1 MTETSRQ
8 TVAAPDRLAPG
19 TRFREP
25 EIDMW
30 KLNLNASLAR
40 RLGLGFASVLALL
53 LCLAAVS
60 TWALRQAGAQMTQV
74 VEVNGLR
81 SSLANDLMIA
91 IGDMATSVRSI
102 TLLTDVH
109 AIDKEVKGLKELD
122 AHYAQLEDALAAD
135 MKANEAS
142 AQEQALLKK
151 LVEAGKK
158 TRPMVALAAHQGGQ
172 GDNMSSV
179 LTLTEQV
186 APNELMWR
194 KTVAEFIAIQ
204 KENSKQAAQAST
216 RSQHQA
222 LLIQAILVV
231 ASLLAGGLIAW
242 RITGSVTAPIKR
254 AVVVAE
260 RIAQGDLTSK
270 IEIRIPDETGRLLE
284 AISAMQD
291 RLRGLVGDIRQ
302 TANSI
307 QVASDEVASGN
318 LDLSQRTEQTSSSL
332 QQAASSMD
340 QLTGTVRQSANSAR
354 QANQLAS
361 SAAEVAARGG
371 AVVSQVVTTMD
382 DINASSKKIADI
394 ISVIDGIAFQT
405 NILALN
411 AAVEAARA
419 GEQGRGFAV
428 VAGEVRSLAGRSAE
442 AAKEIKSLIVA
453 SVEKVEGGSRL
464 VADAGKTM
472 KEIVGSVQRVS
483 DIIGE
488 ITAASSEQSDGISQ
502 VSGSVSR
509 LDQMTQQNSA
519 LVEQSAAAAES
530 LKEQAHNL
538 TQMVDA
544 FRLQRE
550 PLAD

>member
-1 MTETSRQ
+1 M
-8 TVAAPDRLAPG
+8 
-19 TRFREP
+19 FREP

-53 LCLAAVS
+53 LCIAAVS

-102 TLLTDVH
+102 TLLTDTK
-109 AIDKEVKGLKELD
+109 AIDKEVQGLKDLD
-122 AHYAQLEDALAAD
+122 AHYGRLEDALAEN
-135 MKANEAS
+135 MKTNKAS
-142 AQEQALLKK
+142 ADEQALLEKI
-151 LVEAGKK
+151 VEASKK

-179 LTLTEQV
+179 MTLTEQV
-186 APNELMWR
+186 APNELLWR
-194 KTVAEFIAIQ
+194 KIVAEFIAMQ
-204 KENSKQAAQAST
+204 KENSKLAAQAST

-222 LLIQAILVV
+222 LSIQAILVV
-231 ASLLAGGLIAW
+231 VSLLAGGLIAW

-254 AVVVAE
+254 AVVVSE

-291 RLRGLVGDIRQ
+291 RLRGLVGEIRQ

-318 LDLSQRTEQTSSSL
+318 QDLSQRTEQTSSSL
-332 QQAASSMD
+332 QQAASNMD
-340 QLTGTVRQSANSAR
+340 QLTGTVRQSADSAR
-354 QANQLAS
+354 QANQLAT

-371 AVVSQVVTTMD
+371 IVVSQVVATME
-382 DINASSKKIADI
+382 DINNSSKKIADI

-442 AAKEIKSLIVA
+442 AAKEIKNLIGA

-472 KEIVGSVQRVS
+472 TEIVGSVQRVS

-502 VSGSVSR
+502 VSGSVNQ

-530 LKEQAHNL
+530 LKEQAHHL

-544 FRLQRE
+544 FRLHRE
-550 PLAD
+550 PQIG

>member
-1 MTETSRQ
+1 
-8 TVAAPDRLAPG
+8 
-19 TRFREP
+19 
-25 EIDMW
+25 MW
-30 KLNLNASLAR
+30 NLNLNASLAR

-53 LCLAAVS
+53 LCIAALS

-102 TLLTDVH
+102 TLMTDVK
-109 AIDKEVKGLKELD
+109 AIDKDVKALKDLD
-122 AHYAQLEDALAAD
+122 AHYAQLEQALAAD
-135 MKANEAS
+135 MKTNEAS
-142 AQEQALLKK
+142 AQELALLEK
-151 LVEAGKK
+151 VMEASKK
-158 TRPMVALAAHQGGQ
+158 TRPLVALAAQQGGQ
-172 GDNMSSV
+172 GDNVSSV
-179 LTLTEQV
+179 LTLTQDV
-186 APNELMWR
+186 APNESIWR
-194 KTVAEFIAIQ
+194 TTVAEFIAIQ
-204 KENSKQAAQAST
+204 KQNSKQAVQAST
-216 RSQHQA
+216 QSQDQA
-222 LLIQAILVV
+222 LLIQAVLVV

-254 AVVVAE
+254 AVVVAQ

-291 RLRGLVGDIRQ
+291 RLRGLVGEIRQ

-307 QVASDEVASGN
+307 QVASEEVASGN
-318 LDLSQRTEQTSSSL
+318 LDLSQRTEQTASSL

-340 QLTGTVRQSANSAR
+340 QLTGTVRQSADSAH

-371 AVVSQVVTTMD
+371 AVVSQVVTTME

-394 ISVIDGIAFQT
+394 IGVIDGIAFQT

-442 AAKEIKSLIVA
+442 AAKEIKSLIGA
-453 SVEKVEGGSRL
+453 SVDKVEGGSRL

-488 ITAASSEQSDGISQ
+488 ITATSSEQSDGISQ
-502 VSGSVSR
+502 VSGSVSQ

-530 LKEQAHNL
+530 LKEQAHKL
-538 TQMVDA
+538 THMVDA
-544 FRLQRE
+544 FRLTR
-550 PLAD
+550 

>member
-1 MTETSRQ
+1 
-8 TVAAPDRLAPG
+8 
-19 TRFREP
+19 
-25 EIDMW
+25 MW

-53 LCLAAVS
+53 LCIAAVS

-74 VEVNGLR
+74 LEVNGLR

-102 TLLTDVH
+102 TLLTDVQ
-109 AIDKEVKGLKELD
+109 AIDKEVKGLKDLD
-122 AHYAQLEDALAAD
+122 AHYARLEDALAAD
-135 MKANEAS
+135 MKTNEAT
-142 AQEQALLKK
+142 AEEQALLEKM
-151 LVEAGKK
+151 VAAGKK
-158 TRPMVALAAHQGGQ
+158 TRTMVALAAHQGGQ

-179 LTLTEQV
+179 MTLTEQV
-186 APNELMWR
+186 APNELVWR
-194 KTVAEFIAIQ
+194 KTVAEFNAIQ
-204 KENSKQAAQAST
+204 KENSKLAARAST

-231 ASLLAGGLIAW
+231 ASLLAGGVIAW

-318 LDLSQRTEQTSSSL
+318 LDLSQRTEQTSTSL
-332 QQAASSMD
+332 QQAASRMD
-340 QLTGTVRQSANSAR
+340 LLTGTVRQSADSAH

-371 AVVSQVVTTMD
+371 NVVSQVVSTME
-382 DINASSKKIADI
+382 DI
-394 ISVIDGIAFQT
+394 IELS
-405 NILALN
+405 LN
-411 AAVEAARA
+411 
-419 GEQGRGFAV
+419 
-428 VAGEVRSLAGRSAE
+428 
-442 AAKEIKSLIVA
+442 
-453 SVEKVEGGSRL
+453 
-464 VADAGKTM
+464 
-472 KEIVGSVQRVS
+472 S
-483 DIIGE
+483 DITTIRPE
-488 ITAASSEQSDGISQ
+488 P
-502 VSGSVSR
+502 SR
-509 LDQMTQQNSA
+509 
-519 LVEQSAAAAES
+519 
-530 LKEQAHNL
+530 
-538 TQMVDA
+538 
-544 FRLQRE
+544 QR
-550 PLAD
+550 

>member
-1 MTETSRQ
+1 
-8 TVAAPDRLAPG
+8 
-19 TRFREP
+19 
-25 EIDMW
+25 MW
-30 KLNLNASLAR
+30 NLNSSLAR

-53 LCLAAVS
+53 LCIAAVS

-81 SSLANDLMIA
+81 SGLANDLMIA

-102 TLLTDVH
+102 TLLTDVQ
-109 AIDKEVKGLKELD
+109 AIDKEVKGLKDLD
-122 AHYAQLEDALAAD
+122 AHYAQLEDALAANIQ
-135 MKANEAS
+135 ANATS
-142 AQEQALLKK
+142 AEEQALFDK
-151 LVEAGKK
+151 LVAAGKK

-179 LTLTEQV
+179 MTLTEQV
-186 APNELMWR
+186 APNELVWR
-194 KTVAEFIAIQ
+194 KTVAEFIAVQ
-204 KENSKQAAQAST
+204 KENSKQAALAST

-222 LLIQAILVV
+222 LLAQAVLVV
-231 ASLLAGGLIAW
+231 ASLLAGAVIAW

-254 AVVVAE
+254 AVVVAQ

-270 IEIRIPDETGRLLE
+270 IEVRIPDETGHLLE
-284 AISAMQD
+284 AIGAMQD
-291 RLRGLVGDIRQ
+291 RLRGLVGEIRQ

-307 QVASDEVASGN
+307 QVASEEVASGN

-340 QLTGTVRQSANSAR
+340 QLTGTVRQSADSAR

-371 AVVSQVVTTMD
+371 VVVSQVVTTMD

-442 AAKEIKSLIVA
+442 AAKEIKSLIGA

-472 KEIVGSVQRVS
+472 TEIVGSVQRVS

-502 VSGSVSR
+502 VSGSVSQ

-550 PLAD
+550 AQVG